1 MPYYEQYILCS
12 RNQMPSG
19 IPKFM
24 EKKTMNDILLN
35 LFVLAVFAI
44 IAVGILLFV
53 RNKQAEQGREIERMA
68 AEHGW
73 TCESFRE
80 PLSWGTRIKGT
91 NWTLEAVSTSSGRE
105 TGPGSSDVSM
115 STTWKA
121 DAPGSTLLIGKGSA
135 QANLGAMGEALT
147 QQVLK
152 MALGADAEGVVEVE
166 VGGPEF
172 RSQYM
177 VWAQEPAEAARLV
190 SPALQAA
197 LMKWKGEPPVIKRTS
212 QGLVIE
218 VRGAHLKNPAELT
231 ALIQIGELLLAEY

>member
-1 MPYYEQYILCS
+1 
-12 RNQMPSG
+12 
-19 IPKFM
+19 M
-24 EKKTMNDILLN
+24 EKKNMNDILLN

-53 RNKQAEQGREIERMA
+53 RTKQAEQKKEIERMA
-68 AEHGW
+68 AQRGW
-73 TCESFRE
+73 SYESLRE
-80 PLSWGTRIKGT
+80 PLAWGERIKGP

-115 STTWKA
+115 LTTWKA
-121 DAPGSTLLIGKGSA
+121 DDPGSTLLIGKGST
-135 QANLGAMGEALT
+135 QASLGVMGDALT

-152 MALGADAEGVVEVE
+152 MALGADAYDLVEVE
-166 VGGPEF
+166 VGSPEF

-177 VWAQEPAEAARLV
+177 VWAQEPTEAGKLV

-197 LMKWKGEPPVIKRTS
+197 LLKWKGEPPVIKRTS

-218 VRGAHLKNPAELT
+218 VHGVHLKKPAELT
-231 ALIQIGELLLAEY
+231 ELIQMGELLLAGH